1 MYPAINANFNE
12 LVYKNR
18 EQFSLTTTVIFG
30 VVLLLLIQ
38 NVSLLNKPLDGIKTI
53 EIIANLEDPVAKPK
67 PDYKIPNEPVQNKVT
82 PKNLSDSKAPV
93 DSKTSYSDTK
103 SSVIKSDESNL
114 GTPTQ
119 SSKVA
124 NENEKKPLEN
134 STPPISQK
142 SVQNDAQV
150 NTRYEATLITF
161 LHKIK
166 KYPTSREAKIT
177 RPEGIVKV
185 MIELSRSGDLINHAI
200 LKSSGSNLLDSEAI
214 RTLKTNTFPAFFEDS
229 FVGKSTQKFVVNL
242 NYTHRNDS
250 SDISLD

>member
-1 MYPAINANFNE
+1 MYPTINANLNE

-18 EQFSLTTTVIFG
+18 EQFSLTTTVIFSL
-30 VVLLLLIQ
+30 VLLLLIE
-38 NVSLLNKPLDGIKTI
+38 NLTLLKKPLDSIKTI
-53 EIIANLEDPVAKPK
+53 EIIANLEDPVARPK
-67 PDYKIPNEPVQNKVT
+67 PDYKIPNEPIQNKVT

-93 DSKTSYSDTK
+93 DSKTSYPDTK

-134 STPPISQK
+134 STPTISQK
-142 SVQNDAQV
+142 SISNEAQV
-150 NTRYEATLITF
+150 NTRYESTLIAY

-166 KYPTSREAKIT
+166 KYPTTREAKIT
-177 RPEGIVKV
+177 RPEGIVKI
-185 MIELSRSGDLINHAI
+185 MIELSRSGELINHAI
-200 LKSSGSNLLDSEAI
+200 LKSSGSNILDSEAI

-229 FVGKSTQKFVVNL
+229 FVGKNTQKFVVNL

-250 SDISLD
+250 SDVSLD

>member
-1 MYPAINANFNE
+1 MYSATFNTHLNE

-18 EQFSLTTTVIFG
+18 EQFSFTTTVIFG

-38 NVSLLNKPLDGIKTI
+38 NVSLLKKPLDSIKTI
-53 EIIANLEDPVAKPK
+53 EIIANLEDPVVKPK
-67 PDYKIPNEPVQNKVT
+67 PDFKTPNEPVQNKVT
-82 PKNLSDSKAPV
+82 PKNLSDSKALV
-93 DSKTSYSDTK
+93 DSKTSPSDTK
-103 SSVIKSDESNL
+103 SSAIKSEESTL
-114 GTPTQ
+114 GSQTA
-119 SSKVA
+119 SSKAA
-124 NENEKKPLEN
+124 NENEKRPVEN
-134 STPPISQK
+134 NTAISQK
-142 SVQNDAQV
+142 STSNEAQV
-150 NTRYEATLITF
+150 NTRYEATLIAY